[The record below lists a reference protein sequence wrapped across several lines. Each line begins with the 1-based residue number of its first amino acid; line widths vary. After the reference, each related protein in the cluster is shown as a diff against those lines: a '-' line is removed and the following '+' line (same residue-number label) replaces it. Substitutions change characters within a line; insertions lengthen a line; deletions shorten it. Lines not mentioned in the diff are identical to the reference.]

1 MPGEVIEFVSL
12 LIVMTKFEMTEWLIR
27 SIAMMDVCSD
37 ITWMEDTVILP
48 ERSGCTSLS
57 I

>member
-48 ERSGCTSLS
+48 ERSVCTSLS